1 MEDHIRPTRRPVT
14 RLMAGF
20 GPVAGLVIAA
30 GLAGAA
36 SAQSASGTMSGYSRG
51 YGTSASSFENPVNV
65 STTDANGN
73 TTIVNGV
80 MQAASGSIFS
90 NLTSLGASS
99 ASSGAGTSSSGSS
112 SYGSATAI
120 GNNLNV
126 QVSGSYNTV
135 IVNSTQTNTGAI
147 SATTVLNGKVNLDGG
162 E

>member
-1 MEDHIRPTRRPVT
+1 MGNKMGRARQMVCPVISG
-14 RLMAGF
+14 AV
-20 GPVAGLVIAA
+20 VAAA
-30 GLAGAA
+30 LASGVQ
-36 SAQSASGTMSGYSRG
+36 AQSASSSMAAYSRG
-51 YGTSASSFENPVNV
+51 YGSNIGSLESPVNV

-90 NLTSLGASS
+90 NLTSLGASNS
-99 ASSGAGTSSSGSS
+99 SSGAGSTSSGSSS

-135 IVNSTQTNTGAI
+135 IVNSTQTNTGAV